1 MCRALARGRPR
12 RDLALAMS
20 TLTESLIGQIRAALA
35 SVKDP
40 ASGQGLVASG
50 QLAAVDADDAARTAR
65 VRVQLISPGYPRKAE
80 LEGSI
85 RAALEPLALAD
96 VALEWELRVPSK
108 PARAD
113 QNRLPTV
120 KVVIA
125 VAAGKGGVG
134 KSTVSVNVAMAL
146 AKLGAKVGI
155 LDADIY
161 GPSVPKMLGAPD
173 SDATT
178 AEGGGGIAP
187 ARYRGIPVM
196 SVEYFVDPGQ
206 AVIWRGPMIHK
217 LLTQF
222 LEDVRWGELDYLVV
236 DLPPGTGDAQLS
248 LCQLIPITGALV
260 VTTPQEVALIDVRK
274 AINMFAKLEVPVLG
288 VAENM
293 SHYRCPACGHHD
305 EIFGAGGG
313 EKLSREFGVELLGR
327 LPIDPRIAFGGEA
340 GRPVVEADPDG
351 EVAAAFVALAADV
364 ALAASVRN
372 STGPK
377 RSSLLRTVQ

>member
-1 MCRALARGRPR
+1 MSAHPVPR
-12 RDLALAMS
+12 MS
-20 TLTESLIGQIRAALA
+20 TLTEQIRAALA

-40 ASGQGLVASG
+40 ASGQALVASG
-50 QLAAVDADDAARTAR
+50 QLAGVEADDAARTAR
-65 VRVQLISPGYPRKAE
+65 ARVQLISPGYPRRDE
-80 LEGSI
+80 LERSI
-85 RAALEPLALAD
+85 RTALDPLGLAQ
-96 VALEWELRVPSK
+96 LELDWELRVPGK

-120 KVVIA
+120 KAILA

-146 AKLGAKVGI
+146 AGLGAKVGI

-161 GPSVPKMLGAPD
+161 GPSVPKMLGTPD

-178 AEGGGGIAP
+178 ATGGGGIAP

-206 AVIWRGPMIHK
+206 ALIWRGPMIHK

-222 LEDVRWGELDYLVV
+222 LEDVQWGELDYLVV

-248 LCQLIPITGALV
+248 LCQLIPITGSII

-274 AINMFAKLEVPVLG
+274 AINMFTKLEVPVLG

-293 SHYRCPACGHHD
+293 SHYRCPSCGHSAD
-305 EIFGAGGG
+305 IFGAGGG
-313 EKLSREFGVELLGR
+313 ERLSKEFGVDLLAR
-327 LPIDPRIAFGGEA
+327 IPIDPRVAFGGES

-351 EVAAAFVALAADV
+351 DVAASFVDLATKA